1 MWTIGNGADA
11 FRDEPSQWAD
21 ADGDGYGDNSEGTKA
36 DDCPD
41 TFGTLDEEGFRGC
54 PPSSKA
60 KETEDDSLS
69 EGSSNLAGLGD
80 TDMITMGLII
90 GGIVAVLILVV
101 VLVRGGGED
110 EEYLED
116 EDDVYHQQYAT
127 AMQGTEQY
135 ANPAATHAQAQY
147 QAPQQV
153 QAQYQAP
160 QQVQAQHPDPTVVG
174 QMRTDGNEWLEYP
187 HSSGMWYSR
196 DTATRTWVRRI

>member
-1 MWTIGNGADA
+1 MWTLGNGADA
-11 FRDEPSQWAD
+11 FRDEPSQWLD
-21 ADGDGYGDNSEGTKA
+21 TDGDGYGDNPEGMKA

-54 PPSSKA
+54 PPSSKS
-60 KETEDDSLS
+60 KETEDDSLA
-69 EGSSNLAGLGD
+69 EGTSSIVGLGD
-80 TDMITMGLII
+80 TDMITIGMII

-110 EEYLED
+110 EELLED
-116 EDDVYHQQYAT
+116 EDDVYHQQYAA

-135 ANPAATHAQAQY
+135 ANPAATH
-147 QAPQQV
+147 V
-153 QAQYQAP
+153 QAEYQAP

-196 DTATRTWVRRI
+196 DPATRAWVRRI